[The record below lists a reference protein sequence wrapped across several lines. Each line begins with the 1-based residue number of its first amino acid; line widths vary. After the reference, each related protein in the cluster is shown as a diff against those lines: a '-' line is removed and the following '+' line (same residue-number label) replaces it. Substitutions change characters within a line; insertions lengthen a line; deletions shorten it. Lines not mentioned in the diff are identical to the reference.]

1 MYEYPKYDDFKL
13 SSIFY
18 FLSVILIGNI
28 LLYNLFLAILMSN
41 FDDIKDKNNDIHA
54 IADHEKTLK
63 TTIKNLQK
71 MTSKGIK
78 NVKKHLSSIM
88 KKLVLEDTS
97 DIDERI
103 IEKIKK
109 NMKNRRN
116 A

>member
-1 MYEYPKYDDFKL
+1 MYEYAKYDDFRI

-28 LLYNLFLAILMSN
+28 LLYNLFIAILMSN
-41 FDDIKDKNNDIHA
+41 FDDLKEKNSDIHA

-63 TTIKNLQK
+63 KTIKNLQK

-97 DIDERI
+97 DLDERI
-103 IEKIKK
+103 IEKINK
-109 NMKNRRN
+109 NKKNRRN